1 MKRAKIGNE
10 VFDITSDEVLD
21 LIQLPAPINMTPGDR
36 YYRNYRYFAMQ
47 ASIEITKK
55 GRLWSCWIGG
65 ADGPHAYLIATYSD
79 DFGNSWQD
87 IRLVIDP
94 HDDAL
99 PMNMNTHIGCL
110 WQDPLGRL
118 WLFYQQ
124 SFGMWDGKG
133 ANYAIVCDDP
143 DAENPVWGE
152 PRYISIGASLK
163 KPIVLKNG
171 EWLLPVSIWER
182 SHISYQLRDAHKE
195 LDGMRGA
202 HVFASVDMGE
212 SWVHR
217 GGLCFTNHRFNEHSL
232 AEVEEGKIVMYS
244 RCTDA
249 IRRSYSTD
257 GGRSWSEEEVAFLHV
272 NSLAMIRT
280 LPSGNLLLIKHGED
294 MQTPTPVRSHL
305 TAFVS
310 SDMGNSWRGGLLLDE
325 RRQVSYPDI
334 AISTDGE
341 IFVQR
346 RCRDPVCQIYRGG
359 RIARWAFLAKREP
372 CAND

>member
-21 LIQLPAPINMTPGDR
+21 LIQVPAPINMTPGDR

-163 KPIVLKNG
+163 KPIVLK
-171 EWLLPVSIWER
+171 S
-182 SHISYQLRDAHKE
+182 
-195 LDGMRGA
+195 
-202 HVFASVDMGE
+202 
-212 SWVHR
+212 
-217 GGLCFTNHRFNEHSL
+217 
-232 AEVEEGKIVMYS
+232 
-244 RCTDA
+244 
-249 IRRSYSTD
+249 
-257 GGRSWSEEEVAFLHV
+257 
-272 NSLAMIRT
+272 
-280 LPSGNLLLIKHGED
+280 
-294 MQTPTPVRSHL
+294 
-305 TAFVS
+305 
-310 SDMGNSWRGGLLLDE
+310 
-325 RRQVSYPDI
+325 
-334 AISTDGE
+334 
-341 IFVQR
+341 
-346 RCRDPVCQIYRGG
+346 
-359 RIARWAFLAKREP
+359 
-372 CAND
+372 